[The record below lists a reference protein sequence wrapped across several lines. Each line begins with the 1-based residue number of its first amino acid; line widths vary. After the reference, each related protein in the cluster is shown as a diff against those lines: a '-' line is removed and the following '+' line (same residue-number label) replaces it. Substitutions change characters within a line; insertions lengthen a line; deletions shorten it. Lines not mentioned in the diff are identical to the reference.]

1 MTRLTRSTPS
11 NSFTISS
18 SMSLLTDDRLEIT
31 VPASSPVWLDTDES
45 ESFSDLC
52 LEQHLEQ
59 HLTYIERQ
67 HTKIITIKPIHPA
80 TIAPISDGEQQKLNK
95 QDDSEP
101 E

>member
-1 MTRLTRSTPS
+1 M
-11 NSFTISS
+11 F
-18 SMSLLTDDRLEIT
+18 DRLEIT

-52 LEQHLEQ
+52 FLEQPEQ

-67 HTKIITIKPIHPA
+67 PTKIITSKPIHPA

-95 QDDSEP
+95 HDDSEP